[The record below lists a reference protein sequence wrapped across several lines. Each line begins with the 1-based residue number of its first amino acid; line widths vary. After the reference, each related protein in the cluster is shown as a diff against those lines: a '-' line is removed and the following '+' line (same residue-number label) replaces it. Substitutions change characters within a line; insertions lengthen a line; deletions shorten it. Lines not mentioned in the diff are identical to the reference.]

1 MRLFLMLMISLFII
15 SGCSNDDVK
24 PAEEGTQS
32 KVENTTSKTDANEDE
47 QETEEAVEANNIL
60 APSDRTE
67 PLPKGK
73 YPWEV
78 YNMYGNGEGIMDR
91 VQGGEVLFLFSD
103 AEALENAVLEFAND
117 KSDKPKEWWH
127 SVVMY
132 FNQTVSEYH
141 PDKTDYF
148 VKMKE
153 VEDALLAGET
163 GKLPNLIAE
172 AKTLRGAN

>member
-1 MRLFLMLMISLFII
+1 MRLILLFMTSLFII
-15 SGCSNDDVK
+15 SGCSNNSETADESK
-24 PAEEGTQS
+24 EPKAESLVTES
-32 KVENTTSKTDANEDE
+32 EDNESE
-47 QETEEAVEANNIL
+47 KASEETVAAKSIPVPTE
-60 APSDRTE
+60 RTE
-67 PLPKGK
+67 ALPEGK

-91 VQGGEVLFLFSD
+91 VQSGEVLFLFSD
-103 AEALENAVLEFAND
+103 AEALENAVLDFANG

-127 SVVMY
+127 SVVTY

-141 PDKTDYF
+141 PDKADYF
-148 VKMKE
+148 AKMKE

-163 GKLPNLIAE
+163 GKLPNLITE